1 MKIHAESP
9 TRNLKPV
16 PNPRGTQT
24 VPQPKPVAPR
34 SPNGRF
40 TPEFRSNPPQIR
52 P

>member
-1 MKIHAESP
+1 MQTHAEKPIQS
-9 TRNLKPV
+9 LKPI

-24 VPQPKPVAPR
+24 VPQPKPMAPR

-40 TPEFRSNPPQIR
+40 APEFQPKPPIHR